1 MKSLFVNNGT
11 RIPEVFGADTIA
23 ALTAEAGLD
32 PKVYT
37 KADILANPAL
47 SADADYLFSTW
58 GMPKFTEDEI
68 ARCFPRLKAV
78 FYAAGTVQAFARPFL
93 NRGIRVF
100 SAWAANAVPVAEYT
114 IAQILLANTGYFQAC
129 ARFSQGLAHHRSAQ
143 QHAAS
148 FPGNY
153 GCKVGLIGVGMIG
166 AMVAERLKA
175 YHLDVLAFDPFL
187 SDARAAELGVRKVP
201 LEVLFAECQ
210 TISNH
215 LANNPQTVG
224 MLNRI
229 CFDRMKPNAVFLNT
243 GAVVGGQAQLCK
255 RTHHTVGVNA
265 AQLACLDLLALSHG
279 CGSNCSRN
287 DRANEYVLRTGN
299 DLNGCVSTD
308 LDLADP
314 QVIGVGVM
322 LHSNYLTD
330 ANVGNFLC
338 ENLKA
343 LHLGTGVGHAVAVFL
358 GVRNLVCINIIVKPI
373 KRKIH
378 IFALL
383 SQNCSRK
390 RTSFS

>member
-93 NRGIRVF
+93 NRGIRIF

-243 GAVVGGQAQLCK
+243 GRGAQVVESDLCRALTEQPERTAV
-255 RTHHTVGVNA
+255 
-265 AQLACLDLLALSHG
+265 LDVTFPEPPEDHSPLYTLPNVFLTPHIA
-279 CGSNCSRN
+279 GSKGDEVRRMSEYMLEQFRN
-287 DRANEYVLRTGN
+287 ITAGRPVRWEV
-299 DLNGCVSTD
+299 DLN
-308 LDLADP
+308 
-314 QVIGVGVM
+314 M
-322 LHSNYLTD
+322 LETM
-330 ANVGNFLC
+330 A
-338 ENLKA
+338 
-343 LHLGTGVGHAVAVFL
+343 
-358 GVRNLVCINIIVKPI
+358 
-373 KRKIH
+373 
-378 IFALL
+378 
-383 SQNCSRK
+383 
-390 RTSFS
+390 